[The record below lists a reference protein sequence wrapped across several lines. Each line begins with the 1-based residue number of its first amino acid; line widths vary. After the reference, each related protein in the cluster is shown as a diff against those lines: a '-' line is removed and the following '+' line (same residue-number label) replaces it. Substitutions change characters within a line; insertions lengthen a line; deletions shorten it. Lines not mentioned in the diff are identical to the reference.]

1 MPVHVLGHVTALQSI
16 LCPSPGPGKIPWAG
30 PLPGK
35 KAWVERLTDLPQEAW
50 RQVQKPTDGYNFQ
63 LEVSVLGLTYTAVL
77 DTGAST
83 NAVPEE
89 LVLSLINAAHEQGLS
104 PQSRDWPVA
113 LEWWNN
119 GERLTGLARGHDLE
133 IIGAAVVPVTFL
145 GGHGRQKVKR
155 LRFKI
160 LKRGCSS
167 WMGFIIGGPCLEPEP
182 LGLGLSISPA
192 GHFLNGLGLLCPRVE
207 AEKVSDRQHACY
219 LIGRYGPKGGSMLL
233 CPEGCWGNLQNGC
246 PVVPLA
252 SIDEMDDK
260 VSPCWSDP
268 KHGCPVMSL
277 ASDSDDDD

>member
-1 MPVHVLGHVTALQSI
+1 
-16 LCPSPGPGKIPWAG
+16 
-30 PLPGK
+30 
-35 KAWVERLTDLPQEAW
+35 
-50 RQVQKPTDGYNFQ
+50 
-63 LEVSVLGLTYTAVL
+63 VLGLTYTAVL

-113 LEWWNN
+113 LEWWND
-119 GERLTGLARGHDLE
+119 GDRLTGLAKGHDLE
-133 IIGAAVVPVTFL
+133 IIGAAVVPVTFM
-145 GGHGRQKVKR
+145 GGDGRERVKR
-155 LRFKI
+155 VRFKI
-160 LKRGCSS
+160 LKKGCSS
-167 WMGFIIGGPCLEPEP
+167 WMGFIIGGPSLEPEP

-207 AEKVSDRQHACY
+207 AESVSDRLDACY
-219 LIGRYGPKGGSMLL
+219 LMGWYGPKGESMQL
-233 CPEGCWGNLQNGC
+233 CPKGCRGDPQDGC
-246 PVVPLA
+246 PVFRLS

-277 ASDSDDDD
+277 ANDSDEEDEDAPEELDDWWGWMNGSVSLPSPSIR